1 MQRQVFQAARIFAGP
16 SQEWWS
22 GTKSPGFSDWRP
34 FMSSYAR
41 LCRCL
46 ECSRRAV
53 ARPSQQVPCP
63 GVPATAD
70 GDFAALCAVSQGIPG
85 TGPWRCGAAA
95 DLAKPNAFHAQA
107 ANFGLPSEVKPGAWR
122 PNHQSDRWQV
132 GTAPGVDPAARTKV
146 SFATPPG
153 PAMWAG

>member
-1 MQRQVFQAARIFAGP
+1 MAVRHKVSRILCLAAFHEQLCQAVPLPRVQPSSCGP
-16 SQEWWS
+16 SFTAGALPWS
-22 GTKSPGFSDWRP
+22 
-34 FMSSYAR
+34 
-41 LCRCL
+41 
-46 ECSRRAV
+46 SRG
-53 ARPSQQVPCP
+53 C
-63 GVPATAD
+63 GD
-70 GDFAALCAVSQGIPG
+70 GDFAALCTVSQGIPG

-122 PNHQSDRWQV
+122 PNHQSERWQV